1 MVFELRLS
9 VRDQNMKNQNNRARV
24 IVALSVFFAWSLL
37 WHPGQS
43 YADETE
49 TMLVSVFKFAGG
61 VISAFAIHEGAHFAA
76 GQITG
81 TSLDW
86 RVGSFAQPI
95 EYEENAKD
103 DSDGLIVASVGL
115 VAQLAGSEVILNVD
129 RIDKNDAFVRGMMAW
144 NIFNPIMY
152 ALDYWFIHNIND
164 KNGDSYQGDLQG
176 IEYYSSER
184 TANIFAGG
192 MVALATFQGYRFLK
206 TQTWAPEWI
215 KDNTQNLHFA
225 GTPEG
230 GFFLGLK
237 IDF

>member
-1 MVFELRLS
+1 
-9 VRDQNMKNQNNRARV
+9 MKNQENRVRLAAV
-24 IVALSVFFAWSLL
+24 LSLLFGWGLL
-37 WHPGQS
+37 WHPGRS
-43 YADETE
+43 FADETE
-49 TMLVSVFKFAGG
+49 TTLVSVFKFAGG
-61 VISAFAIHEGAHFAA
+61 VMSAFMIHEGAHFAA

-86 RVGSFAQPI
+86 KAGSYNQPI

-103 DSDGLIVASVGL
+103 DSDGFIVSASGL
-115 VAQLAGSEVILNVD
+115 VVQLAGSEVILNVV

-144 NIFNPIMY
+144 NIINPITY
-152 ALDYWFIHNIND
+152 ALDYWFIHSTNS
-164 KNGDSYQGDLQG
+164 KNGDSYRGDLQG
-176 IEYYSSER
+176 VEHYSSER

-192 MVALATFQGYRFLK
+192 MVALAAFQGYRFLK

-215 KDNTQNLHFA
+215 RDNTQNLQFA
-225 GTPEG
+225 GTPDG